1 MTAQTLADKAKT
13 ESQMKVA
20 GTYGDVLKD
29 PNLIANSESLKSI
42 ADGYGVKPQNLP
54 EVIQNLS
61 DTVRNPDA
69 DPALRQSALLS
80 LNEMM
85 GAVHNEAYIKG
96 NQNLKDA
103 IQNSPAV
110 STVDVQGKDKNGTAE
125 AGFFNQVGEQAKIY
139 LNQLAGNAFGDF
151 AYINDKGEVVFRS
164 CFVAGTLVHTK
175 DGLRAIET
183 VKVGD
188 VVLTKS
194 DMTGELGY
202 KRVSKTFV
210 RQTETI
216 FKVIFVDGTMLETTW
231 NHPFRRLK
239 AEFKDQDYRIEN
251 SEWKEAKD
259 LQSGDI
265 TITANG
271 EILEIEE
278 IIIENRFETVYN
290 FVVDDFHT
298 YFVGEIGV
306 WVHNQ
311 DYSNKYS
318 DRRAIH
324 DEIEAKLDIRNHV
337 ADVTAGGLLD
347 GTLEVA
353 KSIGK
358 TLYRG
363 ATGALGFLGIALEV
377 GSEGY
382 AFQKKLKEM
391 AETRDTKDAIRLMD
405 DLLMREEKKAKREFR
420 DVNGGLDILINKRKD
435 FLDTIEG
442 KTTYDTTVGDLADP
456 RINQQH
462 RDHNKEVAFQQ
473 KNIDLDMR
481 ERDVFNKTYYEK
493 MKLMDQAR
501 TFGENGDYRS
511 MLNIADK
518 ALMYRG
524 HSDGYAEMEMIRHF
538 QTVKTVG
545 SFSHQTITES
555 PSKASTISI
564 NPTLPEIQKA
574 YEEYMKIRER
584 NIQDGKKTNC
594 QDRTYNGGYYVVPV
608 CYSN

>member
-1 MTAQTLADKAKT
+1 
-13 ESQMKVA
+13 
-20 GTYGDVLKD
+20 
-29 PNLIANSESLKSI
+29 
-42 ADGYGVKPQNLP
+42 
-54 EVIQNLS
+54 
-61 DTVRNPDA
+61 
-69 DPALRQSALLS
+69 
-80 LNEMM
+80 
-85 GAVHNEAYIKG
+85 
-96 NQNLKDA
+96 
-103 IQNSPAV
+103 
-110 STVDVQGKDKNGTAE
+110 KNGTAE

-183 VKVGD
+183 IKVGD
-188 VVLTKS
+188 EVLSKS
-194 DMTGELGY
+194 DETGGIGY

-216 FKVIFVDGTMLETTW
+216 FQVIFVDGSMLETTW

-239 AEFKDQDYRIEN
+239 AESKDQDYRIEN

-259 LQSGDI
+259 LHSGDI

-298 YFVGEIGV
+298 YFVGEVGV

-318 DRRAIH
+318 DKRAIH
-324 DEIEAKLDIRNHV
+324 DEIEAKLDIKNHV
-337 ADVTAGGLLD
+337 ADVTAGGLLN
-347 GTLEVA
+347 GALEVA

-358 TLYRG
+358 TLYSG
-363 ATGALGFLGIALEV
+363 AKGALGFLGIALEV

-382 AFQKKLKEM
+382 AFQKKLKDI
-391 AETRDTKDAIRLMD
+391 AETYDTKDAIRLMD
-405 DLLMREEKKAKREFR
+405 DLLMREEKKAKREFN
-420 DVNGGLDILINKRKD
+420 DVNGGLDILIKKRKD

-442 KTTYDTTVGDLADP
+442 KTTYDTTVGDRVDLS
-456 RINQQH
+456 INEK
-462 RDHNKEVAFQQ
+462 RREHNKEVAYHIASL
-473 KNIDLDMR
+473 KDEKI
-481 ERDVFNKTYYEK
+481 ERNSFNQSYNEK
-493 MKLMDQAR
+493 VKLMDQAR
-501 TFGENGDYRS
+501 THGENGDYRS
-511 MLNIADK
+511 MIRVADK

-524 HSDGYAEMEMIRHF
+524 HSDGYAEFESIKNF
-538 QTVKTVG
+538 QTVKTIG
-545 SFSHQTITES
+545 LFSNQVITES
-555 PSKASTISI
+555 PSKAPTVTI
-564 NPTLPEIQKA
+564 NPTLEGIQKA
-574 YEEYMKIRER
+574 YLEYMETREQ

-594 QDRTYNGGYYVVPV
+594 QNRSYNGGYFEVPI